1 MQQWH
6 VFQILINVAYMTRL
20 ATNKHL
26 NKESNELEAHHK
38 VGTSVV
44 TISSLLKIYSIISSM
59 GKISHVAIGPIKDK
73 GNDSNNKKKKLTQED
88 Y

>member
-6 VFQILINVAYMTRL
+6 VFQIQINVAYMIRL

-26 NKESNELEAHHK
+26 NKESNELEAPHK
-38 VGTSVV
+38 GGTSVV

-59 GKISHVAIGPIKDK
+59 GKISHVAIVTIKDK
-73 GNDSNNKKKKLTQED
+73 GNDSNNKKKKSTQEGC
-88 Y
+88 